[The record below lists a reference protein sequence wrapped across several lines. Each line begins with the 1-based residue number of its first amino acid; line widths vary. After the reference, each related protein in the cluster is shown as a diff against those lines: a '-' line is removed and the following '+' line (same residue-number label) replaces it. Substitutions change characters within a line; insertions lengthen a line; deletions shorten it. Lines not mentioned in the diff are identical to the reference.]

1 MEPPEPGPPPGPSPN
16 PGPPSGPSPRPPIP
30 PKPQPKPPPAP
41 GPSACPPIPPK
52 PQPKPP
58 PAPGPSQ
65 CPPPKPQPK
74 PPPPP
79 GPSACP
85 PKPQPKPP
93 PAPGPSACP
102 PIPPRPQPKPPPAPG
117 PSQCPPPKPQP
128 KPPPPPGPSACPPKP
143 QPKPPPAPGP
153 SACPPIPPK
162 PQPKPPPAPAPSP
175 CPPQPPKPQ
184 PKPPPAPAPSPK
196 PGPSPPPPKPP
207 SPVPKPVPPPAPSPK
222 PSPPAPSP
230 KPKPSPPAPLP
241 PKPENKTIPA
251 VFFFGDSIFDTGNNN
266 NLKSKIKSNYRPYG
280 MDFPSRV
287 ATGRF
292 SNGKVASDYI
302 STYLGV
308 KEIVPAYLDQK
319 LQQNQLQR
327 SDLLTGV
334 SFASGGA
341 GFDPETSESVEVIP
355 MLDQLSYFQDYV
367 KRVKKLVGKKEAKRI
382 VSKGVAIV
390 VAGGTDL
397 IYTYFGIG
405 AQHLKTD
412 IDSYT
417 TLMADSAASFVL
429 QLYGYGARRIGVIG
443 TPPLGCTPSQ
453 RVKDKKICD
462 EEINYAAQLFNSK
475 LAIILDQLSETL
487 RNSTL
492 VYMDI
497 YSIFS
502 KILES
507 PAHYGFEEIKKPCC
521 KIGLT
526 GGGVFCKKKTSKIC
540 PNTSSYLFWD
550 AEGLG
555 IKNLV
560 PAFRSSFL
568 KSSELPTGVCF
579 ASGGSGL
586 DKFTASIQGVIW
598 VQDQLKDFQSY
609 IQKLSQ
615 EVGDAAKVKEIIAN
629 AVVLISAGNNDIAIT
644 FFATRAKKLR
654 YNIETYTDQLIEWK
668 TTFMQNLYNMGA
680 RKFAVLGTLPLGCL
694 PGARQL
700 SGDLICLPHVNH
712 GAKIYNQKVA
722 NLVVKFRQSLPDGK
736 FVYIDMYNSLLDV
749 IENPSKYGFRTA
761 KPCCC
766 SVMTPVP
773 CLDSGSHVFWDFA
786 HPSEKAYKAVLP
798 NIVSVI
804 SNKLA

>member
-1 MEPPEPGPPPGPSPN
+1 MKQSSMVHSCSMLFRFVVFLISFCIFFATTSHAQVVHRRLWPWPSIPWPSIPWPSMPWPYPWPMEPPESGPPPGPSPN
-16 PGPPSGPSPRPPIP
+16 PGPPSGPSQRPPLP
-30 PKPQPKPPPAP
+30 PKPQPKPSPAP

-93 PAPGPSACP
+93 PP
-102 PIPPRPQPKPPPAPG
+102 
-117 PSQCPPPKPQP
+117 
-128 KPPPPPGPSACPPKP
+128 
-143 QPKPPPAPGP
+143 PGP

-162 PQPKPPPAPAPSP
+162 PQPKPPPAPAPTP

-184 PKPPPAPAPSPK
+184 PKPPPTPAPSPK
-196 PGPSPPPPKPP
+196 PGPSPPPPPPP
-207 SPVPKPVPPPAPSPK
+207 SPAPKPVPPPAPSPK

-355 MLDQLSYFQDYV
+355 MLDQLSYFQDYI

-417 TLMADSAASFVL
+417 TSMADSAASFVL

-475 LAIILDQLSETL
+475 LAIILSQLSETL

-507 PAHYGFEEIKKPCC
+507 PAHYGFEEVKKPCC

-550 AEGLG
+550 GAHPTER
-555 IKNLV
+555 
-560 PAFRSSFL
+560 AFETL
-568 KSSELPTGVCF
+568 
-579 ASGGSGL
+579 
-586 DKFTASIQGVIW
+586 
-598 VQDQLKDFQSY
+598 
-609 IQKLSQ
+609 
-615 EVGDAAKVKEIIAN
+615 N
-629 AVVLISAGNNDIAIT
+629 
-644 FFATRAKKLR
+644 KKLVKKYLR
-654 YNIETYTDQLIEWK
+654 YI
-668 TTFMQNLYNMGA
+668 
-680 RKFAVLGTLPLGCL
+680 
-694 PGARQL
+694 
-700 SGDLICLPHVNH
+700 
-712 GAKIYNQKVA
+712 
-722 NLVVKFRQSLPDGK
+722 
-736 FVYIDMYNSLLDV
+736 
-749 IENPSKYGFRTA
+749 
-761 KPCCC
+761 
-766 SVMTPVP
+766 
-773 CLDSGSHVFWDFA
+773 
-786 HPSEKAYKAVLP
+786 
-798 NIVSVI
+798 
-804 SNKLA
+804 